1 MFVYKICAHTL
12 DDKTE
17 YGIVLVSENAVQ
29 KSAPRLTENKDDM
42 EALARMLNELEV
54 EPCHF
59 EDIIEDYLTDFS
71 V

>member
-1 MFVYKICAHTL
+1 MLEYKICAHTT

-17 YGIVLVSENAVQ
+17 YGIVLCSGKTVRKA
-29 KSAPRLTENKDDM
+29 APRLSSNKADI
-42 EALARMLNELEV
+42 EALAQMLNELEV

-59 EDIIEDYLTDFS
+59 EDIIEDYLTAFT